1 MSWSLYKAI
10 LSLLTKAMVGVV
22 MQLVGIASGIQE
34 VYWNTAL
41 LLHQL
46 SMAISRPS
54 PIDICNIMRYFLP
67 HHGAYIFH
75 ISDFQW
81 KDMLVSVC
89 SLTNRTGWLLVGY
102 LLMGINQ

>member
-10 LSLLTKAMVGVV
+10 LSLLTKATVGVV
-22 MQLVGIASGIQE
+22 TQLVGIASGIQE
-34 VYWNTAL
+34 VYKNTAI

-46 SMAISRPS
+46 SVAISRPS

-67 HHGAYIFH
+67 YYGAYIFH